1 MTRKIP
7 KNFLQK
13 FYAGLQQVKK
23 LASSL
28 AGVFSTTGHSLPIC
42 SSRVNLTL
50 TRTHDTQDIDIYYSY
65 HLRRHPS
72 WRREIL
78 GFFFYFAVQRD
89 SQEYLPKRAT
99 TITTDKSECVLFILT
114 YNQALRSI
122 SPIIRKL
129 SCHPIIS
136 TRYSSLHKW
145 LPSDAAKTSP
155 TFLCEWTYVTLHK
168 TTYPTTPEVFA
179 MRQSLFN
186 VPRSR
191 RVEDPLAKRAIKNES
206 VASCHE
212 WGESGK
218 SQRSPKNHGK
228 IRVIASKKKS
238 TTLVIFYSLD
248 QIITS
253 QNECVCTPSLN

>member
-1 MTRKIP
+1 MDSVILIFSARRTFHGTMTRKIP
-7 KNFLQK
+7 KNLLQK

-23 LASSL
+23 LAPSL
-28 AGVFSTTGHSLPIC
+28 AGVFSMTGPIC
-42 SSRVNLTL
+42 SSRVNLTV
-50 TRTHDTQDIDIYYSY
+50 TRSHDTQDIDIYYSY

-72 WRREIL
+72 WWREVL

-89 SQEYLPKRAT
+89 SQEYLPKSAT
-99 TITTDKSECVLFILT
+99 TITTDKSECLLFILT

-129 SCHPIIS
+129 SCHPIVS
-136 TRYSSLHKW
+136 TRYSSLPKW

-168 TTYPTTPEVFA
+168 TTYPTPPEVFT

-186 VPRSR
+186 VPRNR
-191 RVEDPLAKRAIKNES
+191 RVEDPFAKRTIKNDL

-212 WGESGK
+212 WGESRK
-218 SQRSPKNHGK
+218 SQQLENQDPQKIMVRS
-228 IRVIASKKKS
+228 AW
-238 TTLVIFYSLD
+238 
-248 QIITS
+248 
-253 QNECVCTPSLN
+253 